1 MHPTGVQLALM
12 SGVISTNAV
21 LLSTPSVAKRIFA
34 PHVGT
39 LLSRYHPQ
47 LKLPRIYC
55 KGRHA
60 EQKEQTCKITGNLLK
75 SESFQDPGQLYC
87 TFNLILTRYFIHTN
101 FSGVNFCLQTIV
113 LTFTKSLMTRISK
126 IFVPIS
132 PNLSFQR

>member
-21 LLSTPSVAKRIFA
+21 LVSTPSVAKRIFA

-47 LKLPRIYC
+47 MKLPRIYR
-55 KGRHA
+55 KSSHS

-75 SESFQDPGQLYC
+75 SKSYHDPGQVYSI
-87 TFNLILTRYFIHTN
+87 FNFPEMVSSFNSLFHSLE
-101 FSGVNFCLQTIV
+101 LQ
-113 LTFTKSLMTRISK
+113 RC
-126 IFVPIS
+126 
-132 PNLSFQR
+132 